1 MEGKK
6 EGKKEE
12 GRRERRKI
20 ARLSGRCK
28 FSSSRKLSCV
38 KLLSHV
44 QLFVTPWSA
53 ALQAPLSMEFSRQEY

>member
-1 MEGKK
+1 MDEKK
-6 EGKKEE
+6 VGRKVE

-20 ARLSGRCK
+20 ARISGRCK
-28 FSSSRKLSCV
+28 FSSSPKLSCV

-53 ALQAPLSMEFSRQEY
+53 ALQAPLSMEFSRKEY